1 MGHSI
6 TDFRGVGF
14 TARDWKLEVWLQ
26 LLAREVDQ
34 LPSPPAWLA
43 AARDHWREQANL
55 RINGCI
61 DPNLDAYLIDD
72 QRVVFVRNLAQRV
85 YNSLLQFGEQVPR
98 DFLNALCQLPVREQ
112 YSKDMQTELFLVY
125 GRALLKL
132 LNGKMKS
139 HEFA

>member
-6 TDFRGVGF
+6 TDFRGAGF
-14 TARDWKLEVWLQ
+14 TARDWKVEVWLQ

-34 LPSPPAWLA
+34 LSTPPAWLA
-43 AARDHWREQANL
+43 AARDHWREQATL

-61 DPNLDAYLIDD
+61 RPELDVYLTDD
-72 QRVVFVRNLAQRV
+72 QRVAVVHNLAQRV
-85 YNSLLQFGEQVPR
+85 YDSLLQFGERVPR
-98 DFLNALCQLPVREQ
+98 DFLNGLCRLPQREQ
-112 YSKDMQTELFLVY
+112 YSQDMQTEVFLVY

-132 LNGKMKS
+132 LNGKMKG

>member
-1 MGHSI
+1 V
-6 TDFRGVGF
+6 T
-14 TARDWKLEVWLQ
+14 
-26 LLAREVDQ
+26 
-34 LPSPPAWLA
+34 
-43 AARDHWREQANL
+43 AARDHWREQATL

-72 QRVVFVRNLAQRV
+72 QRFAVVRNLAQRV

-98 DFLNALCQLPVREQ
+98 DFLNALCQLPAREQ
-112 YSKDMQTELFLVY
+112 YQQDMKTELFLVY

-132 LNGKMKS
+132 LNGKMKT